1 MLAGDSD
8 GSTTGR
14 ALRGIAA
21 VAALGLGGLACG
33 DGGGDEGA
41 PLETAGA
48 TTTDDTSLPPCREVD
63 RAVVFSVFGG
73 ATSGEDG
80 EATTW
85 VDDPDVAPEARPR
98 AAAVAG
104 AYREVGY
111 EIVYVAML
119 PSETLIGDQPVVDA
133 VTVWLGLN
141 SFPVGDGV
149 RVWAPPGDGSGDP
162 AVALTEELTRL
173 GAAGVEVD
181 AGYAGDEE
189 TVFPLVSGGVPRDR
203 VYMVGDG
210 GGEPSSTNVS
220 STPLPDD
227 QLAAHVV
234 EVQGLDPIC
243 E

>member
-1 MLAGDSD
+1 M
-8 GSTTGR
+8 
-14 ALRGIAA
+14 AA

-33 DGGGDEGA
+33 DGGDDEVA

-48 TTTDDTSLPPCREVD
+48 TTTDDTRLPSCRDVD

-85 VDDPDVAPEARPR
+85 VDDPDAEPEARAR
-98 AAAVAG
+98 AAAIAG
-104 AYREVGY
+104 AYRDVGY

-162 AVALTEELTRL
+162 SVALTEELTRL
-173 GAAGVEVD
+173 GAAGVKID
-181 AGYAGDEE
+181 AGYAGDGA
-189 TVFPLVSGGVPRDR
+189 TIFPMVAGGVPRDR

-210 GGEPSSTNVS
+210 RTPSSTDVS